1 VEVGRIGRPHGV
13 TGEVYVDL
21 TTDRTERVAVGVEL
35 VAGDRRLTVVRS
47 QPHQRRFLV
56 RFEGIDSRDAAE
68 ALTNTV
74 LRAAPIVDPDALW
87 VDDLIDSVV
96 VDVEGVERGRCTAV
110 VANPAHDLLELDTA
124 ALVPVTFVVSCVDGI
139 TTIDPPAG
147 LFDLG

>member
-21 TTDRTERVAVGVEL
+21 TTDRTERVAVGAEL
-35 VAGDRRLTVVRS
+35 VAGARRLTVVRS
-47 QPHQRRFLV
+47 RPHQHRFLV
-56 RFEGIDSRDAAE
+56 RFEGVDSREAAE

-74 LRAAPIVDPDALW
+74 LAAEPLADPDALW

-96 VDVEGVERGRCTAV
+96 VDLAGVDRGRCTAV
-110 VANPAHDLLELDTA
+110 VANPAHDLLELDTG
-124 ALVPVTFVVSCVDGI
+124 ALVPVTFVVSCVDGV
-139 TTIDPPAG
+139 TTVDPPAG